1 MKNAI
6 ARIEKAI
13 QEIKKGKMVIVVD
26 DEERENEGDLIM
38 AAEHAT
44 PAAINF
50 MATKARG
57 LICMPLTK
65 EKAQKLNLHPMV
77 NANTESNKCN
87 FTVSVDAAKGVT
99 TGISAS
105 DRVKTIKTI
114 LDPKSAPQDLRRP
127 GHLFPLIAQS
137 GGVLVRAGHTEAAV
151 DLALAAGLSG
161 AGVICEIT
169 KKDGEMAR
177 MPELRTFAQKNKL
190 AIITIRD
197 LIAYRVRTEKLIT
210 REVESILPTR
220 YGEFKVIV
228 YSNAVDTREH
238 IALVKG
244 DVQNKK
250 NVLVRMHSECITGEV
265 FKSLRCDCD
274 AQLNQGLAK
283 IAAKGSGV
291 LVYMRQEGRG
301 IGLINK
307 LKAYNLQ
314 DEGYDTVE
322 ANEKLGFK
330 ADLREYGIGAQILL
344 DLGLSTIELMTN
356 NPQKI
361 VGIDGYGLKVH
372 KRIPIEIAPTKMTQK
387 YLTTKKGKMGHLL
400 KMKDPVKI

>member
-1 MKNAI
+1 MKQTI
-6 ARIEKAI
+6 ASIEKAI
-13 QEIKKGKMVIVVD
+13 KDIQKGKMVIVVD

-44 PAAINF
+44 PATINF
-50 MATKARG
+50 MAKEARG
-57 LICMPLTK
+57 LICMPITK
-65 EKAQKLNLHPMV
+65 ETAQKLDLQPMV
-77 NANTESNKCN
+77 HANTESNKCN
-87 FTVSVDAAKGVT
+87 FTVSVDAAEGVT

-105 DRVKTIKTI
+105 DRVKTITTI
-114 LDPKSAPQDLRRP
+114 INPNSTARDLRRP
-127 GHLFPLIAQS
+127 GHLFPLIAQK

-151 DLALAAGLSG
+151 DLALLAGCIP
-161 AGVICEIT
+161 AGIICEIT
-169 KKDGEMAR
+169 KADGEMAR
-177 MPELRTFAQKNKL
+177 MPELQQFAKKHGIH
-190 AIITIRD
+190 IITIRD
-197 LIAYRVRTEKLIT
+197 LIAYKMRKEKLII
-210 REVESILPTR
+210 RAVESVLPTR
-220 YGEFKVIV
+220 YGNFTVIV
-228 YSNAVDTREH
+228 YKNAVDPREH

-244 DVQNKK
+244 TVKGKK

-274 AQLNQGLAK
+274 AQLNEGLAK
-283 IAAKGSGV
+283 IAHRGSGI

-330 ADLREYGIGAQILL
+330 ADLREYGIGAQILV
-344 DLGLSTIELMTN
+344 DLGLTTIALMTN

-361 VGIDGYGLKVH
+361 VGIDGYGLKVV
-372 KRIPIEIAPTKMTQK
+372 KRVPIEIPPTKITQK
-387 YLTTKKGKMGHLL
+387 YLATKKGKMGHLL
-400 KMKDPVKI
+400 KNL